1 MNRQRIVSL
10 MLGLATLLAVGIVIT
25 QAALNDPNPVIIKQG
40 YLLRLT
46 FEEHTHFHLK
56 EL

>member
-56 EL
+56 EQ